1 MTETTQVRNYPLC
14 SLYIIIWAFVNIFV
28 YLINQMYNDQFA
40 DYSVCLKFRH
50 AADIGNNIA
59 IVVYKVF

>member
-1 MTETTQVRNYPLC
+1 
-14 SLYIIIWAFVNIFV
+14 
-28 YLINQMYNDQFA
+28 MYYGQFA